1 MSRLEIAALELEP
14 HEAQSCL
21 PGSSTAQKYIARG
34 APTLLGKQVLNT
46 QSCPLELP
54 MARLKAIFCAVREEG
69 GQGGDCQLFFSQI
82 QKLLTLT
89 FLAVELFLSG
99 KFDEGQTNFPES
111 FILPNP
117 TITVR
122 MRTGMIQ
129 EFAKVQRQRQTIL
142 ITNLTSINKNS

>member
-1 MSRLEIAALELEP
+1 MFKFKIENLI
-14 HEAQSCL
+14 
-21 PGSSTAQKYIARG
+21 
-34 APTLLGKQVLNT
+34 
-46 QSCPLELP
+46 
-54 MARLKAIFCAVREEG
+54 
-69 GQGGDCQLFFSQI
+69 
-82 QKLLTLT
+82 

-129 EFAKVQRQRQTIL
+129 EFATVQRQRQTIL